1 MKLILKKTKSHF
13 SVQTVLIINVFVIWA
28 GLVQIA
34 VLTAVATAIP
44 NAMPKLGNVI
54 SARKIQ
60 VADSANSVPRAVLA
74 MQQAELGVRNAFVM
88 GMKMYLLA
96 FVIRRLV
103 SVFARIIRKDF
114 IVINVLKVS
123 FFCLLSLNVNSVCK
137 NQFIYRLT
145 SLPPFL

>member
-1 MKLILKKTKSHF
+1 M
-13 SVQTVLIINVFVIWA
+13 IWA

-54 SARKIQ
+54 SARKIL
-60 VADSANSVPRAVLA
+60 VADSANFVPKAVLA
-74 MQQAELGVRNAFVM
+74 MPQAELVVRNAFVM

-114 IVINVLKVS
+114 IVTNVLKVS
-123 FFCLLSLNVNSVCK
+123 FF
-137 NQFIYRLT
+137 
-145 SLPPFL
+145 P

>member
-1 MKLILKKTKSHF
+1 M
-13 SVQTVLIINVFVIWA
+13 IWA

-34 VLTAVATAIP
+34 VLTAVAMAIP

-54 SARKIQ
+54 SARKIP
-60 VADSANSVPRAVLA
+60 VADSANFVPKAVLA
-74 MQQAELGVRNAFVM
+74 MPQAELGVRNAFVM
-88 GMKMYLLA
+88 NMKIYLLA

-123 FFCLLSLNVNSVCK
+123 FFPL
-137 NQFIYRLT
+137 FI
-145 SLPPFL
+145 